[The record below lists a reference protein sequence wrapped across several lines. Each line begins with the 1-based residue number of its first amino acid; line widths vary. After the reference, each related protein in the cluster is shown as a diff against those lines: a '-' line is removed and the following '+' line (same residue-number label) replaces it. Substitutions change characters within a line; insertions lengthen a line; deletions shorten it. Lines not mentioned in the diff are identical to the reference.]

1 MPAMSLVVVPGRAQ
15 RVTCPIIFLRIK
27 AKMFDSGKD
36 CHSTLDPQVEDDVEG
51 KKFCHTKCENPGIS
65 PSSV

>member
-1 MPAMSLVVVPGRAQ
+1 MPAMSL
-15 RVTCPIIFLRIK
+15 TCRCARQGSKSDMPNNIFKK

-36 CHSTLDPQVEDDVEG
+36 CHSTLDSKVEDDVEG
-51 KKFCHTKCENPGIS
+51 KEFCHTQCENPGIS